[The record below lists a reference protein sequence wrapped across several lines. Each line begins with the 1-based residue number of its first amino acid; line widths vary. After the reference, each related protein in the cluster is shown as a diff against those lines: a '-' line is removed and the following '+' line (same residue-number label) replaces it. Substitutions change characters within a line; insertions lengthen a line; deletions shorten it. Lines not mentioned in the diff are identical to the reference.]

1 MKPSHIIILVIVLL
15 IIFGTAKLPDIARS
29 LGQSAKVMKKELR
42 ELQDDPKQI
51 PPQGQPYPQPGQAP
65 YAQPGQAPQQ
75 GGYVPG
81 EQIPGQAL
89 PQQPYPQQPYPQT
102 PPNPNGDGQADNQ
115 QHQ

>member
-65 YAQPGQAPQQ
+65 QQ

-102 PPNPNGDGQADNQ
+102 PPTPNGDGQADNQ